1 MEEIEMI
8 LELTEESM
16 DKAVA
21 HTKSELAKIRAGKA
35 NPSILEGVMV
45 EYYGAM
51 TPLNQLAS
59 VNTPDARSFLIK
71 PFEKSI
77 LADVEKAIINSNLG
91 LNPQNDGENIR
102 INLPPLTEDRR
113 VQLVKQAKSDCEQGK
128 ISIRT
133 VRKEMNDELKKLQKD
148 GAPEDLIKDAEGEV
162 QKITDKHSEKIDEI
176 LKVKEEEIM
185 TI

>member
-1 MEEIEMI
+1 MI

-113 VQLVKQAKSDCEQGK
+113 IQLVKQAKSDCEQGK

-133 VRKEMNDELKKLQKD
+133 VRKDMNDELKKLQKD
-148 GAPEDLIKDAEGEV
+148 GAPEDLVKDAEGEV
-162 QKITDKHSEKIDEI
+162 QKITDKHSEKLDEI
-176 LKVKEEEIM
+176 FKVKEEEIM

>member
-113 VQLVKQAKSDCEQGK
+113 IQLVKQAKSDCEQGK

-133 VRKEMNDELKKLQKD
+133 VRKDMNDELKKLQKD
-148 GAPEDLIKDAEGEV
+148 GAPEDLVKDAEGEV
-162 QKITDKHSEKIDEI
+162 QKITDKHSEKLDEI
-176 LKVKEEEIM
+176 FKVKEEEIM